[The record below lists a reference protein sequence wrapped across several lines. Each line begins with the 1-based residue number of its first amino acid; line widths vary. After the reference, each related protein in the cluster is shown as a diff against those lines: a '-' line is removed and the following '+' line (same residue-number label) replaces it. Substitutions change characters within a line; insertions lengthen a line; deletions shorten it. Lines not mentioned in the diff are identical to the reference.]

1 LIIRQNQYMR
11 GWLSRFGFVLQKGV
25 ARLWRRF
32 FRPWLR
38 PLHGAFPLTR
48 TGVAFLLLFGLA
60 VWFQGVLHLDLV
72 LLVAGLAGI
81 LVIASLLLC
90 TLAGATWLTWRSR
103 RARTPGLLDLE
114 TATPQPTGYRVGYPR
129 WIPFTVAQW
138 QWVND
143 GNGETAATIT
153 IEREGGE
160 LVEMAAP
167 ERRCIV
173 ERVVRRF
180 AVRDLFGLCEIAW
193 RRAETVSLRVLPERG
208 MLAQMPPPAGMA
220 DGDDLSDVYAEPRGD
235 RVEMRQYAPGDPL
248 RMVLWKVYARTNRM
262 MVRTP
267 ERSVAERRKGCA
279 YLVASPNDD
288 ATAAVA
294 RIAIERGL
302 LGDDWCFAADGVDRH
317 ATEREEAL
325 EVLARSGEA
334 ETAERDGNLGAFLSK
349 MENEGYQFC
358 ILLLPPDPQAWA
370 HAATQVTGTG
380 ILRMQILTGV
390 EAVRPERE
398 GAPAWKARLSRW
410 FLRPDGSPQYTLED
424 LRQLASGTAGMAA
437 TAGVAERQT
446 GHLFQDILGGRGY
459 SEAGAT

>member
-1 LIIRQNQYMR
+1 MSR
-11 GWLSRFGFVLQKGV
+11 WLTKFWPSLRKG
-25 ARLWRRF
+25 AAKIWRRF
-32 FRPWLR
+32 FLPWMRPI
-38 PLHGAFPLTR
+38 HGAFPLTR
-48 TGVAFLLLFGLA
+48 TGLAFLILFALA

-81 LVIASLLLC
+81 LVVTSLLLC
-90 TLAGATWLTWRSR
+90 TFIGAAYLSWSSK

-114 TATPQPTGYRVGYPR
+114 TKTPQPTGYRVSYPR
-129 WIPFTVAQW
+129 WIPFTIAQW
-138 QWVND
+138 QWVDD
-143 GNGETAATIT
+143 GNGETAAAIT
-153 IEREGGE
+153 LERQRGE
-160 LVEMAAP
+160 FVELAAP
-167 ERRCIV
+167 QRRCIV
-173 ERVVRRF
+173 QRVVRRF
-180 AVRDLFGLCEIAW
+180 AVRDLFGLSEIAW
-193 RRAETVSLRVLPERG
+193 RRTETVSLRVLPERG

-317 ATEREEAL
+317 ATEKEEAL

-334 ETAERDGNLGAFLSK
+334 DTTERDGNLGAFLSK

-358 ILLLPPDPQAWA
+358 ILMLPPDAEAWA
-370 HAATQVTGTG
+370 HAATQATGNG
-380 ILRMQILTGV
+380 IMRMQILTGV
-390 EAVRPERE
+390 EAVQPEE
-398 GAPAWKARLSRW
+398 EAAPAWKERLTKW
-410 FLRPDGSPQYTLED
+410 FLKPTTDDEYTLDE
-424 LRQLASGTAGMAA
+424 LRQLATGSAGLAA
-437 TAGVAERQT
+437 TAGVAERRT
-446 GHLFQDILGGRGY
+446 GHLFQDILGGRG
-459 SEAGAT
+459 

>member
-11 GWLSRFGFVLQKGV
+11 GWLARFGFVSQKGV

-32 FRPWLR
+32 FLPWMRPI
-38 PLHGAFPLTR
+38 HGAFPLTR

-72 LLVAGLAGI
+72 LLVAGLAGL
-81 LVIASLLLC
+81 LVILALLLC
-90 TLAGATWLTWRSR
+90 TLAGAAWLAWRSR
-103 RARTPGLLDLE
+103 QARTPGLLDLE
-114 TATPQPTGYRVGYPR
+114 TRTPQPTGYRVAYPR

-143 GNGETAATIT
+143 GRGETAAAIT
-153 IEREGGE
+153 VERQGGE

-180 AVRDLFGLCEIAW
+180 AVRDLFGLAEIAW

-208 MLAQMPPPAGMA
+208 MLEQMPPPAGMA

-248 RMVLWKVYARTNRM
+248 RMVLWKVYARTSRM

-279 YLVASPNDD
+279 YLVTSAQDD

-294 RIAIERGL
+294 RIAIERNL

-317 ATEREEAL
+317 ATTREEAL

-334 ETAERDGNLGAFLSK
+334 DPAARGGSLGAFLSK

-358 ILLLPPDPQAWA
+358 ILLLPPEAAAWEY
-370 HAATQVTGTG
+370 AAAQVPGG
-380 ILRMQILTGV
+380 GVMRMQILTGV
-390 EAVRPERE
+390 EAVQPEPE
-398 GAPAWKARLSRW
+398 GPPAWKERLKQW
-410 FLRPDGSPQYTLED
+410 FVRPAGEERHTLEE
-424 LRQLASGTAGMAA
+424 LRRLATGTAGMAA

-446 GHLFQDILGGRGY
+446 GNLFQDILGGRG
-459 SEAGAT
+459 

>member
-1 LIIRQNQYMR
+1 MSR
-11 GWLSRFGFVLQKGV
+11 WLTKFWPSLRKGT
-25 ARLWRRF
+25 ARIWRRF
-32 FRPWLR
+32 FLPWMRPI
-38 PLHGAFPLTR
+38 HGAFPLTR
-48 TGVAFLLLFGLA
+48 TGVAFLILFALA

-81 LVIASLLLC
+81 LVVTSLLLC
-90 TLAGATWLTWRSR
+90 TFLGAAFLTLSSK
-103 RARTPGLLDLE
+103 RAQTPGLLDLE
-114 TATPQPTGYRVGYPR
+114 TKTPQPTGYRVRYPR
-129 WIPFTVAQW
+129 WIPFTLAQW
-138 QWVND
+138 QWVDD
-143 GNGETAATIT
+143 GHGETAATIT
-153 IEREGGE
+153 IERQGGE
-160 LVEMAAP
+160 FVEMAAP
-167 ERRCIV
+167 QRRCIV
-173 ERVVRRF
+173 QRVVRRF
-180 AVRDLFGLCEIAW
+180 AVRDLFGLSEIAW
-193 RRAETVSLRVLPERG
+193 RRTETVSLRVLPERG

-325 EVLARSGEA
+325 ETLARSGEA
-334 ETAERDGNLGAFLSK
+334 DTTERDGHLGAFLSK

-358 ILLLPPDPQAWA
+358 ILLLPPEAEAWA

-380 ILRMQILTGV
+380 IMRMQILTGV
-390 EAVRPERE
+390 ESVQPETE
-398 GAPAWKARLSRW
+398 APSAWKERLTKW
-410 FLRPDGSPQYTLED
+410 FLRPATDDEYTLDE
-424 LRQLASGTAGMAA
+424 LRQLALGTAGLAA
-437 TAGVAERQT
+437 TAGVAERRT
-446 GHLFQDILGGRGY
+446 GQLFQDILGGRG
-459 SEAGAT
+459 

>member
-1 LIIRQNQYMR
+1 MR

-143 GNGETAATIT
+143 GNGETAAAIT
-153 IEREGGE
+153 LERERGE